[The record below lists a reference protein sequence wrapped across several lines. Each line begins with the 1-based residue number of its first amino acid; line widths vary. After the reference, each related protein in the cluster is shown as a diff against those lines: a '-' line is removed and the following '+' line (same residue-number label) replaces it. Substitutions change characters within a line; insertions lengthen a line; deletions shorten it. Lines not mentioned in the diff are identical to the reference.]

1 MRSSPPRPP
10 DRPRATRPVAKSSI
24 SGRSAP
30 ECSVLAY
37 PVWECSIWECSV
49 SAYPIS
55 KRPVWECLAAKRSI
69 SECSGEGCTA
79 AGCVAE
85 GCAAP
90 GRPASEGLIT
100 EYAKRPL
107 RAATSGSCA
116 GEGGA
121 SERFGSAG
129 GVRSDRP
136 ARQWPAWRRPVRQRS
151 TRQGFAQ
158 HSDTWQCV
166 TTRRPVRQRVTSRRS
181 ARQCVT
187 SGRSARQWVT
197 WQWFARQRVTWQWSV
212 RRRRGGRGP
221 VNDQGPG
228 AASSRGPAS
237 PRPPAKTRSPELPGS
252 FPVGPLPGGARLP
265 LRVSPRRG
273 PAILGCGHPNEGYWA
288 QKQPIRIG
296 VR

>member
-10 DRPRATRPVAKSSI
+10 DRPRATLPAAKGSI
-24 SGRSAP
+24 SERSAP
-30 ECSVLAY
+30 
-37 PVWECSIWECSV
+37 ECSIWECSV

-55 KRPVWECLAAKRSI
+55 KRSVSGCSVSEGPIWGCSI
-69 SECSGEGCTA
+69 SGCPVEGCTA

-85 GCAAP
+85 GCRTP
-90 GRPASEGLIT
+90 GCPAVERWVA
-100 EYAKRPL
+100 ECAKGPM
-107 RAATSGSCA
+107 RAATSGSRE

-121 SERFGSAG
+121 FERPGSAA
-129 GVRSDRP
+129 GVRFDRL
-136 ARQWPAWRRPVRQRS
+136 ARRRPTWWRSARRRQARRRSVRQRS
-151 TRQGFAQ
+151 ARQGF
-158 HSDTWQCV
+158 
-166 TTRRPVRQRVTSRRS
+166 
-181 ARQCVT
+181 
-187 SGRSARQWVT
+187 ARQWVT
-197 WQWFARQRVTWQWSV
+197 WQRSV

-237 PRPPAKTRSPELPGS
+237 PRPPAKTRSPELSGS

-288 QKQPIRIG
+288 RKQPIRIE